1 MIRRIRRQG
10 GYTLVETIVAVTVSA
25 IVMAAIFPVFLLL
38 YRVETTWGDANQARA
53 SGLLA
58 EETLL
63 RDLRAYDVQTA
74 GKGKLVL
81 AAPADPAQQTYTVTY
96 SVEMDPSTGVSSGRL
111 MRTVSG
117 SLATVVAHGI
127 KEFTAYPCSL
137 GMIRVHI
144 VTLSTA
150 GAAVPLE
157 PELSVAPR
165 NKGCP

>member
-1 MIRRIRRQG
+1 MTRRVRQG
-10 GYTLVETIVAVTVSA
+10 GYTLVETIVTITIGA
-25 IVMAAIFPVFLLL
+25 IVMAAIFPIFLLL

-58 EETLL
+58 EESLL
-63 RDLRAYDVQTA
+63 RDLRAYQVQKA
-74 GKGKLVL
+74 GYDQLVL
-81 AAPADPAQQTYTVTY
+81 TALADPDRQAYLVTY
-96 SVEMDPSTGVSSGRL
+96 SVAIDAATGVSSGRL

-117 SLATVVAHGI
+117 SPATVVAHGI

-137 GMIRVHI
+137 GVIRVHI
-144 VTLSTA
+144 VTLGTA

-165 NKGCP
+165 NEGCP

>member
-1 MIRRIRRQG
+1 MTHRVRCQS
-10 GYTLVETIVAVTVSA
+10 GYTLVETIVAVTISA

-38 YRVETTWGDANQARA
+38 YRVETTWGDASQARA

-63 RDLRAYDVQTA
+63 RDLRAYRVQDA
-74 GKGKLVL
+74 GPNKLVL
-81 AAPADPAQQTYTVTY
+81 TSLADPDQQPYTVTY
-96 SVEMDPSTGVSSGRL
+96 SIPPNSGRL

-117 SLATVVAHGI
+117 SPPTVVAHGI

-137 GMIRVHI
+137 GVIRVHI
-144 VTLSTA
+144 VTLGTA
-150 GAAVPLE
+150 GAAVLLE

-165 NKGCP
+165 NQGCP

>member
-1 MIRRIRRQG
+1 MTRRVRCQG

-38 YRVETTWGDANQARA
+38 YRVETTWGEANQARA
-53 SGLLA
+53 SGLVA

-63 RDLRAYDVQTA
+63 RDLRAYRVQEA
-74 GKGKLVL
+74 GPNKLVL
-81 AAPADPAQQTYTVTY
+81 TSLADPDQQTYSVTY
-96 SVEMDPSTGVSSGRL
+96 SVPQNSGRL

-117 SLATVVAHGI
+117 APATVVAHGI

-137 GMIRVHI
+137 GVIRVHI
-144 VTLSTA
+144 VTLGTA

-165 NKGCP
+165 NQGCP